1 MYKFQALNGPSIA
14 IAISG
19 SGSIDTFSVSI
30 TVRRGTVVFIPANTS
45 FDFKCGGEDTE
56 IYRAYCILKEQ

>member
-19 SGSIDTFSVSI
+19 SGSIDTSSVSI

-45 FDFKCGGEDTE
+45 FDFKSGGEDTE
-56 IYRAYCILKEQ
+56 IYRAYCILK